1 MRADWLADMYSTYRR
16 HFNVWSELDVA
27 VGMLSLVVKMTTTIE
42 MTVHDGNYGDDDDD
56 NNDSNNNNNNNNNN
70 SVVSFTFC

>member
-1 MRADWLADMYSTYRR
+1 MQQLVCLEVRADWLADMYSTYRR

-56 NNDSNNNNNNNNNN
+56 NNNYHIRAPQ
-70 SVVSFTFC
+70 